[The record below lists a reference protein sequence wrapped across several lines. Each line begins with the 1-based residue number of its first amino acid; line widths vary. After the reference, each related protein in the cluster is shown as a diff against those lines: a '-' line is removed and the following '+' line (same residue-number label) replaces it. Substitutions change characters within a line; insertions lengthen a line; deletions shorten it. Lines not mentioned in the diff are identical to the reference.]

1 MVKNINT
8 AYWQR
13 DGQRFHVLVISVIG
27 DPICRTT
34 KNILFIRKSNTLI
47 TICWIL

>member
-34 KNILFIRKSNTLI
+34 KNILFMQPYENLTH
-47 TICWIL
+47 